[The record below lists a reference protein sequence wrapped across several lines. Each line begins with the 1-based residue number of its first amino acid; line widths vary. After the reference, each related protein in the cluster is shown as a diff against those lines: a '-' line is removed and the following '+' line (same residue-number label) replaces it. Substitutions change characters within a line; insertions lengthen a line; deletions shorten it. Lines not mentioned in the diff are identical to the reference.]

1 MKERPNPYMRLI
13 LTERASVLMT
23 WLSNS
28 KELILLTQFITKL
41 DSSLLCH
48 SSAFKWQKG
57 PSFLLFLSLFSVPHQ
72 NCWFSITGIV
82 SWGLTFMHL
91 SQRRFKQDKG
101 DPKTIGSPKLA
112 MHWLHLGRVFMQN
125 ILSRLRHAKVEYLV
139 KDYTKYIVIQIY
151 KLLYRQIFLTFAVWE
166 V

>member
-1 MKERPNPYMRLI
+1 MTIKLKRAD
-13 LTERASVLMT
+13 LTYPIYHQIRFLPPVPQFCFEMTEGTIFPLVPFPVL
-23 WLSNS
+23 
-28 KELILLTQFITKL
+28 
-41 DSSLLCH
+41 SS
-48 SSAFKWQKG
+48 S
-57 PSFLLFLSLFSVPHQ
+57 P

-101 DPKTIGSPKLA
+101 DPKTTGSPKLA

-151 KLLYRQIFLTFAVWE
+151 KLLYRQIFLTFPVWE